1 MDKINKM
8 DKMDKTDKTD
18 KMGQMDKIYMG
29 EKVEDLKAK
38 RFSQINLKN
47 LCGSLNQRWLVS
59 SSQFFKTMIVGT

>member
-47 LCGSLNQRWLVS
+47 LCGSLNQR
-59 SSQFFKTMIVGT
+59 